1 MDNNN
6 QNLNVADLAN
16 KLGIKMNNGNI
27 NLGDI
32 IKLDIGALNNFNLLN
47 KFDKNN
53 SVNNNLSKEELDQLL
68 IKSNELVDYTKNIL
82 NKLNNNTH

>member
-16 KLGIKMNNGNI
+16 KLGINMKNGNI

-32 IKLDIGALNNFNLLN
+32 IKLDIGALNNLNLLN
-47 KFDKNN
+47 KFDKKFFFHIIIN
-53 SVNNNLSKEELDQLL
+53 
-68 IKSNELVDYTKNIL
+68 
-82 NKLNNNTH
+82 